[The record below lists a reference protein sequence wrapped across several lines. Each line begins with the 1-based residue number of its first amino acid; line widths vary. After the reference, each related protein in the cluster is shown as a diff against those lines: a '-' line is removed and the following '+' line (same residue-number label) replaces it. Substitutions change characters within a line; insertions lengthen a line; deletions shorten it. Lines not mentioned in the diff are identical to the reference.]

1 MSEQEVWRVI
11 ECKPKNVCE
20 EAFINE
26 LKRLEKIMKESKSYI
41 FLNTFIS
48 LETVEFVQI
57 A

>member
-11 ECKPKNVCE
+11 EYKPKNVCE

-48 LETVEFVQI
+48 LETVDFVQI